1 MSGKNRKIK
10 GNEGKILTFFWKRR
24 RTGGCDCIPPWNCV
38 WSCFSVTSLKDKMD
52 KDKLDIILRSDFLS
66 EFFPNSS
73 KFNNGRPFDV
83 YHYNGL
89 ARSDHPVSAR
99 IPFLVYFRAASTSLS
114 PFTPNHET
122 LSRNP
127 PCSFVFQVRYS
138 HGVAKILELD
148 VDVEILENGVG
159 SIDANGV
166 DSDSSIVRC
175 LRTKYPRVEII
186 WDEQKIPS
194 IN

>member
-1 MSGKNRKIK
+1 
-10 GNEGKILTFFWKRR
+10 
-24 RTGGCDCIPPWNCV
+24 
-38 WSCFSVTSLKDKMD
+38 MD

-89 ARSDHPVSAR
+89 ARSDHPVRTR
-99 IPFLVYFRAASTSLS
+99 IPFLLFFPTAELFRLHSSLTILC
-114 PFTPNHET
+114 P
-122 LSRNP
+122 LA
-127 PCSFVFQVRYS
+127 FQVRYN
-138 HGVAKILELD
+138 HGMAKILELD